1 MIERAKRIIK
11 AAVAAVTKAAGTHVY
26 RPVINGDKWAEWAA
40 SCGVP
45 NPKTAEEM
53 KVSVLHILGEFKL
66 VPNDDVHTFRT
77 EACVFGIFGGKLVAI
92 WYDYGYYDR
101 HWTLREVVGYD
112 SCVSCRA
119 MLVLSDEPG
128 DFMFTDDQL
137 RLAPRNIV
145 LDGERSET
153 MDGDTV
159 SVVKSAPKEHVTPT
173 EAQRAKAK
181 TALIASFEQEDADPS
196 VQARLYEISKGVPMN
211 EGEAA
216 AELGADVAAEVGVGG
231 APAPKQDREPVA
243 DPAPAVEGE
252 VQKTADVTTAKTVE
266 VVKRDTSRRTMY
278 GWASVSTVD
287 GELYEDLHGDT
298 ISVDALHD
306 ICELVV
312 MEGQNLGGVEHAE
325 TPNAIA
331 AGIVIDDAFA
341 AALSDN
347 FYFEGDVL
355 KTKKQGLFVGYHFKD
370 PADWDLAK
378 DQPLEFSINGTAF
391 IADPQEV

>member
-1 MIERAKRIIK
+1 M
-11 AAVAAVTKAAGTHVY
+11 KAAGTHVY

-40 SCGVP
+40 AAGVP
-45 NPKTAEEM
+45 NPKTADEM

-66 VPNDDVHTFRT
+66 VPNDDVHSFRT

-145 LDGERSET
+145 LDGERSEP
-153 MDGDTV
+153 MDAGTAQI
-159 SVVKSAPKEHVTPT
+159 VKSAPRAAVKPT
-173 EAQRAKAK
+173 DAQREKAKA
-181 TALIASFEQEDADPS
+181 ALIAMADQEDPDPS
-196 VQARLYEISKGVPMN
+196 IQARLYEIAKGCPMDN
-211 EGEAA
+211 AA
-216 AELGADVAAEVGVGG
+216 AVEELGADVAGQIGLEG
-231 APAPKQDREPVA
+231 APAPKQDPVA
-243 DPAPAVEGE
+243 EPAPIVEDD
-252 VQKTADVTTAKTVE
+252 VQKTAEVTTSKTVE
-266 VVKRDTSRRTMY
+266 VVKRDTERRTLY

-298 ISVDALHD
+298 ISPEALHD

-312 MEGQNLGGVEHAE
+312 MEGQNAGGVEHAE

-331 AGIVIDDAFA
+331 AAMVIDDTFA
-341 AALSDN
+341 AAMSDN
-347 FYFEGDVL
+347 FYFEEGVL
-355 KTKKQGLFVGYHFKD
+355 KTVIT
-370 PADWDLAK
+370 P
-378 DQPLEFSINGTAF
+378 
-391 IADPQEV
+391 